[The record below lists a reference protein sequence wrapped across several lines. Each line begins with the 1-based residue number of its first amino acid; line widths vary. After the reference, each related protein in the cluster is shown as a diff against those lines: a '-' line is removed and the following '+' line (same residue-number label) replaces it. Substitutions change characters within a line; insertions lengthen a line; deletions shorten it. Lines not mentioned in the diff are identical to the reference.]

1 MADLLRPL
9 HGSSGWSSERLQRA
23 YDLLERWTRTGRL
36 PAAALAVGRSTGAL
50 EPRFFGRSGPG
61 PADAAIGPDALFL
74 VASITKPVTATA
86 VLMLAERGAL
96 ALDDRVAEFIPAF
109 AQNGKHEVRVRH
121 LLTHTSGLPDMLP
134 QNNALRAAHAPL
146 TAFLDATVRLPL
158 LFPPGTQVLYQS
170 MGIAML
176 AEIVHQVAGRSLDE
190 FLRAEVFEPLGMH
203 DTTLGW
209 APEKQARI
217 AAIRISPEQQAT
229 DWNWNSPYWL
239 GFGAPWGG
247 LITSPADFARFC
259 RMMLGDGRLDGVRLL
274 APATVRAMTSN
285 QLAGMPLVPEDER
298 RCRPWGLGW
307 RLNWQ
312 GDPTNF
318 GDLLGPEDL
327 RALGIHGHALL
338 ARSRCRCVCHPVHH
352 PAPRN
357 RPRLPGADLQHRRD
371 RPGPH
376 GRMKESG
383 GDRPPRSLKRKPE
396 FP

>member
-1 MADLLRPL
+1 MAELSHARPGL
-9 HGSSGWSSERLQRA
+9 SGWSSERLQRA

-109 AQNGKHEVRVRH
+109 AQNGKGDVRVRH

-134 QNNALRAAHAPL
+134 HNDALRAAHAPL
-146 TAFLDATVRLPL
+146 TAFVDATVRLPL

-176 AEIVHQVAGRSLDE
+176 AEIVHQVAGRSLAE

-209 APEKQARI
+209 APEKKARI
-217 AAIRISPEQQAT
+217 ASIRILPEQQAT

-247 LITSPADFARFC
+247 MITAPADFARFC
-259 RMMLGDGRLDGVRLL
+259 RMMLGGGQFDGIRLL
-274 APATVRAMTSN
+274 APATVRAMTAN
-285 QLAGMPLVPEDER
+285 QLATMPMIPEDDR

-318 GDLLGPEDL
+318 GDLLGPRTYGHWGATGTLCWLDPDADTYAIL
-327 RALGIHGHALL
+327 FTTQPLGNDRGYL
-338 ARSRCRCVCHPVHH
+338 ARISNIVATALAPPV
-352 PAPRN
+352 
-357 RPRLPGADLQHRRD
+357 
-371 RPGPH
+371 
-376 GRMKESG
+376 E
-383 GDRPPRSLKRKPE
+383 
-396 FP
+396 